1 MSVSSEGRLLHV
13 RSLNYCAWNHR
24 FTYIGARILAESIH
38 PDIIDTWSNEY
49 IARKAQTTRRQVY
62 WKYSLFKEVDSNG
75 KPDYRKCVIGSPT
88 TQLTEVWLLKRLSQ
102 ERVFAQ
108 HPSVYSYFW
117 SRQHS
122 THIFPYYFKGYME
135 REHRIAEAASEMA
148 DARVVVLDLKKFYPS
163 VDVDKMRL
171 RFAQRIERSG
181 LSPLERNT
189 AVQCVE
195 ELTSIKNEKG
205 LPIGPPLSH
214 ALANVFL
221 EEFDKTL
228 RAKFDERY
236 FRYVDDVALVV
247 PMADVKSA
255 QSFFERVARDEGL
268 EVNWGKLDILTGEEW
283 ADRVRHREH
292 ARENSFGQ
300 VVSDLRRYLAH
311 NTEDFDR
318 VRRLFQAEEFLLPF
332 SRLRSVA
339 SSSGPFRRFLK
350 NLWSQSGGFFGQSI
364 PRPPVLLERARHL
377 RVELE
382 RRLRRAVERPLPSG
396 GMTRRWAI
404 QDIRYLLNRS
414 LYLLPSKAREEVLN
428 LLPDCV
434 ELEPS
439 RAVLTALV
447 TGDASELT
455 KYPGPTVSSFC
466 ELWKESTTERPTF
479 NWSSEPAKEERD
491 GASVLALCGL
501 STPPKEW
508 TNQLREQSSQVMVN
522 LSSGQ
527 RPTRRTFDD
536 FSYIDEMESL
546 FLKPGIDVNRML
558 STRFDDG
565 EDVVLPTLGLGGDHY
580 FS

>member
-1 MSVSSEGRLLHV
+1 
-13 RSLNYCAWNHR
+13 
-24 FTYIGARILAESIH
+24 
-38 PDIIDTWSNEY
+38 
-49 IARKAQTTRRQVY
+49 
-62 WKYSLFKEVDSNG
+62 
-75 KPDYRKCVIGSPT
+75 
-88 TQLTEVWLLKRLSQ
+88 
-102 ERVFAQ
+102 
-108 HPSVYSYFW
+108 
-117 SRQHS
+117 
-122 THIFPYYFKGYME
+122 
-135 REHRIAEAASEMA
+135 
-148 DARVVVLDLKKFYPS
+148 
-163 VDVDKMRL
+163 
-171 RFAQRIERSG
+171 
-181 LSPLERNT
+181 
-189 AVQCVE
+189 
-195 ELTSIKNEKG
+195 
-205 LPIGPPLSH
+205 
-214 ALANVFL
+214 
-221 EEFDKTL
+221 
-228 RAKFDERY
+228 
-236 FRYVDDVALVV
+236 
-247 PMADVKSA
+247 
-255 QSFFERVARDEGL
+255 
-268 EVNWGKLDILTGEEW
+268 
-283 ADRVRHREH
+283 
-292 ARENSFGQ
+292 
-300 VVSDLRRYLAH
+300 
-311 NTEDFDR
+311 
-318 VRRLFQAEEFLLPF
+318 
-332 SRLRSVA
+332 
-339 SSSGPFRRFLK
+339 
-350 NLWSQSGGFFGQSI
+350 
-364 PRPPVLLERARHL
+364 
-377 RVELE
+377 
-382 RRLRRAVERPLPSG
+382 
-396 GMTRRWAI
+396 MTRRWAI

-479 NWSSEPAKEERD
+479 NWSCEPAKEERD